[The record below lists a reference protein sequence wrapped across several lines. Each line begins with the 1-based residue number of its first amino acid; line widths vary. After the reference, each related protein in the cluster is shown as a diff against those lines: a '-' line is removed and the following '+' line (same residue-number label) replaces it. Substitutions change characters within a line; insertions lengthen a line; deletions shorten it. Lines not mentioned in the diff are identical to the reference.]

1 MRSSP
6 ATLTAAFFLGAARF
20 RCHSADRA
28 AERTEFPGAD
38 PADVLRVDRWL
49 YLNPA
54 SFHSLT

>member
-6 ATLTAAFFLGAARF
+6 ATLTAAFFLCAARF
-20 RCHSADRA
+20 RCHSVDRA

-38 PADVLRVDRWL
+38 LADVLRVDRWL